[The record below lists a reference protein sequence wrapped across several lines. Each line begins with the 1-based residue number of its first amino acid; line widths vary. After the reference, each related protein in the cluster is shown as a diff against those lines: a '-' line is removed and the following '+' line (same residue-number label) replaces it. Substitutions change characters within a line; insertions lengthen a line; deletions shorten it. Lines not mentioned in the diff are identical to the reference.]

1 MQSIDTYDFRGKKA
15 LIRVDF
21 KQFEYIRYDKM
32 QQDHIQSVLRTSF
45 VLSIFFTVLRMVQIK
60 DHTNSKMQSWI
71 FVLNIEENTSTHFLK
86 RLLNVTDNQRK
97 NSSSAEKPVKKIK
110 FIRFFP
116 ETKKIVP

>member
-1 MQSIDTYDFRGKKA
+1 
-15 LIRVDF
+15 
-21 KQFEYIRYDKM
+21 
-32 QQDHIQSVLRTSF
+32 
-45 VLSIFFTVLRMVQIK
+45 MVQIK

-97 NSSSAEKPVKKIK
+97 NSSSAENPVKKIK

-116 ETKKIVP
+116 EAKKSSHK

>member
-1 MQSIDTYDFRGKKA
+1 
-15 LIRVDF
+15 
-21 KQFEYIRYDKM
+21 
-32 QQDHIQSVLRTSF
+32 
-45 VLSIFFTVLRMVQIK
+45 MVQIK

-97 NSSSAEKPVKKIK
+97 NSSRAEKTVKKIK

-116 ETKKIVP
+116 EAKKIVP